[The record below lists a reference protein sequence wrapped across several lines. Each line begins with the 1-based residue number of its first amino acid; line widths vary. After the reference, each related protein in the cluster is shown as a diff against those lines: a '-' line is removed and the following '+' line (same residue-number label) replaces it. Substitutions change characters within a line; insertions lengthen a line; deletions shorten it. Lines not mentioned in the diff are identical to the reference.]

1 MDTKDNPKKEYA
13 FPSKEGDIKNDDK
26 GLTVRDYFAAK
37 AMQAIYSNT
46 AILKHADKNDPH
58 TDIAKDCYIIA
69 DAMLEVRKDSSPD

>member
-37 AMQAIYSNT
+37 AMATLLNRMSINFH
-46 AILKHADKNDPH
+46 LK
-58 TDIAKDCYIIA
+58 DISEESYKMA
-69 DAMLEVRKDSSPD
+69 DAMLKVRKDSLPD